1 MQSFFLRFFHAGI
14 KLREE
19 VECLQ
24 GRLESVAPE
33 DLGIATDVLEAV
45 KKVARPHEELDDIDD
60 NRRLEL
66 LRREN
71 VQLHDK
77 VAELEAETLSSR
89 ARTQE
94 LHAELAA
101 LKCELQE
108 RLRSGLSEATD
119 IQIPGLHR
127 LQQQSI
133 EACSTPKVNSSNI
146 SNIRSKTSA
155 FASVVSSSKA
165 HHKNR
170 FRTRTIEKNVL
181 LNVAAQQHSS
191 DEATDVECD
200 VRLNERRS
208 RLGALDHV
216 LGSPS
221 KVANARNLDS
231 EKIAAI
237 LRESSPLE
245 LQRHLI
251 TTTVHNQV
259 IFDFTM
265 LQ

>member
-1 MQSFFLRFFHAGI
+1 M
-14 KLREE
+14 
-19 VECLQ
+19 ECLQ

-33 DLGIATDVLEAV
+33 ELGIATDVLEAV
-45 KKVARPHEELDDIDD
+45 KKVARPHELDDD
-60 NRRLEL
+60 NRVEL
-66 LRREN
+66 LTREN
-71 VQLHDK
+71 EQLHDK

-89 ARTQE
+89 ARTHE
-94 LHAELAA
+94 LQSELAA
-101 LKCELQE
+101 LKCQLQE
-108 RLRSGLSEATD
+108 RLRSGLNEATAD
-119 IQIPGLHR
+119 LQTHGLHR
-127 LQQQSI
+127 LQQQQSI
-133 EACSTPKVNSSNI
+133 EQPSSPKVNSSI

-155 FASVVSSSKA
+155 FASVVGSKA

-181 LNVAAQQHSS
+181 LNVAATQHSS
-191 DEATDVECD
+191 DEATDLEAD

-208 RLGALDHV
+208 RLGALDCA

-221 KVANARNLDS
+221 RVAGNARNLDS
-231 EKIAAI
+231 DKIAAI

-259 IFDFTM
+259 IFHFFLLNFIRTK
-265 LQ
+265 

>member
-1 MQSFFLRFFHAGI
+1 M
-14 KLREE
+14 
-19 VECLQ
+19 
-24 GRLESVAPE
+24 APE

-45 KKVARPHEELDDIDD
+45 KKVARPHELDDDIDD
-60 NRRLEL
+60 NRVEL

-71 VQLHDK
+71 EQLLDK

-94 LHAELAA
+94 LQSELAA

-108 RLRSGLSEATD
+108 RLRSGLNEASD

-133 EACSTPKVNSSNI
+133 EASSPLSSPKSNNNI
-146 SNIRSKTSA
+146 SNIRSKSSA
-155 FASVVSSSKA
+155 FASVVGSKA
-165 HHKNR
+165 HKNR
-170 FRTRTIEKNVL
+170 FRTRTIEKNVM
-181 LNVAAQQHSS
+181 LNVAAQHSS
-191 DEATDVECD
+191 DEATDVETD
-200 VRLNERRS
+200 VRLNERRA
-208 RLGALDHV
+208 RLGALDSV

-231 EKIAAI
+231 DKIAAI

-259 IFDFTM
+259 IIV
-265 LQ
+265 